1 MAAAP
6 IDRIVMQDVY
16 DWMTTSFYGAAEAL
30 TEEQVEEAKALN
42 EVLGESLWPSSVTV
56 PMALL
61 AASTLLL
68 SARMA
73 TQQGALKVSTA
84 AVAYFSTVSAA
95 YSQLNGWPLH
105 QSLFYAMDTGFSIG
119 FGTFPDPSDES
130 RAFTLVHLMIGA
142 SAMGGALAWFAE
154 SAMHYR
160 PMVGVEALQQ
170 EYRAGRKDASAAARA
185 SQRFLERHGKGLW
198 LLAIF
203 TLWIGSGAY
212 YGVYRQRWTLVRSLL
227 FACSA
232 LSTAG
237 LEGPPLTDNGFLRK
251 DDALFVSF
259 FVFTGVP
266 VFAQCLSEVASI
278 FVNRF
283 VLMQEQA
290 RVHEAKITAD
300 DLALV
305 KKLFGGKQSEV
316 DFAQF
321 LALELLRLGKVE
333 HDSLKLIHE
342 HFLSY
347 DANLDE
353 MLSVEELVRAN
364 RAPKSLLAVLSMR
377 ERNNSTF

>member
-1 MAAAP
+1 
-6 IDRIVMQDVY
+6 MQSIY
-16 DWMTTSFYGAAEAL
+16 DWMMGSAYDAAEAL
-30 TEEQVEEAKALN
+30 TAEQVEEAKALN
-42 EVLGESLWPSSVTV
+42 EVLGESLWPRSVTV

-73 TQQGALKVSTA
+73 TQRGAFKVATA
-84 AVAYFSTVSAA
+84 AVAYFSSVSAV
-95 YSQLNGWPLH
+95 YSRLNGWPLH

-119 FGTFPDPSDES
+119 FGAFPDPSDAS

-160 PMVGVEALQQ
+160 PLVGLEALEQ
-170 EYRAGRKDASAAARA
+170 EYKVGRKGPAAAARA
-185 SQRFLERHGKGLW
+185 SRRFLERHGKGLW

-203 TLWIGSGAY
+203 TLWIGSGAC
-212 YGVYRQRWTLVRSLL
+212 YGVFRQRWSRVRSLL

-237 LEGPPLTDNGFLRK
+237 LEGPPLTGDGFLRR

-283 VLMQEQA
+283 VLIQEQA
-290 RVHEAKITAD
+290 RVHDAKITGE
-300 DLALV
+300 DLAVV

-321 LALELLRLGKVE
+321 LALELLRLGKVD
-333 HDSLKLIHE
+333 HDSMELIHE
-342 HFLSY
+342 HFLTY
-347 DANLDE
+347 DSNFDE
-353 MLSVEELVRAN
+353 MLSLEELVRAN
-364 RAPKSLLAVLSMR
+364 RAHESLLAILSR
-377 ERNNSTF
+377 TERNNSTF